1 MDRCA
6 LFVDASYALADGALA
21 VHGTRN
27 RDSVSWDYAG
37 LLKLLGGLSRDRTGL
52 QLLRCYWYDTSA
64 DGNRSAEHDV
74 LADIPGVKLRLSK
87 IRPSRKEG
95 VEAEIRKDLTA
106 LARNHA
112 ISDVDHRER
121 RGRSGSGDRRGAGS
135 RSAGDSPAYR
145 PARRQLGGVAARCG
159 RSATTSSRS
168 PPATCARTSI
178 SFLAPSPSCAVAP
191 YRELPVAAASAPQA
205 AIEAPAQRLYGSP
218 VAEYQAALQ
227 AQLASLAASGGS
239 QRDQDAARFA
249 PVSSSGGA
257 ANGGAA
263 NGGTANGRGQRGA
276 DNGARDV
283 TFSQA
288 QASGVREQFAQPDA
302 GRESGAELG
311 FAASGYQAGGQV
323 RQDAPGGAVFGHQS
337 LPDDG
342 RGQHQTQAVGSQV
355 SAQAQGGQPGQGAGQ
370 GQGFF
375 SGQGAFAGQNGP
387 SAHNNGQPGQ
397 NGRSGLG
404 SVAADGAGAGE
415 HYTAGLQQADG
426 ASNGH
431 GGSFSAN
438 RPLNGAVPGGGM
450 PAGDFAGPGT
460 PSNDRTGNGA
470 LASSQGAG
478 GQFGSVPPNGGAP
491 YGSGRPDTGRAEA
504 GFQDGGRPDDGRP
517 DDSRFAGGQSRGGLS
532 GNGAVNSGPGDAGLP
547 SNPMSSG
554 AVGSRGGPAH
564 GVPANGLPDN
574 GVHGSGVQGNGAVG
588 NGSAGGGVVGN
599 GQRGGQDPGG
609 LPGYVPAGQNLP
621 GQNLSAQGQFG
632 YAQGQQAQNGLGQN
646 GLAQNGL
653 GPSQERGQRQSRANA
668 GPQYSADRGDTPYGG
683 QTAARPVRRGCQW
696 HVSALQR
703 SASCDVRGAL
713 GR

>member
-52 QLLRCYWYDTSA
+52 PLLRCYWYDTSA
-64 DGNRSAEHDV
+64 DGNRSADHDV

-95 VEAEIRKDLTA
+95 VEAEIRKDLSA

-112 ISDVDHRER
+112 ISDAIIVSAEEDLAPVIAEVQ
-121 RGRSGSGDRRGAGS
+121 DL
-135 RSAGDSPAYR
+135 RSAGDSPA
-145 PARRQLGGVAARCG
+145 L
-159 RSATTSSRS
+159 SSRPMADWEVS
-168 PPATCARTSI
+168 RPLRQECDDLIEVSSGHLRPYVDLIAGAEPQR
-178 SFLAPSPSCAVAP
+178 AVAP

-263 NGGTANGRGQRGA
+263 NGGAANGRGQRGA

-288 QASGVREQFAQPDA
+288 QASGMREQFAQPDA

-450 PAGDFAGPGT
+450 PAGDSRDPAPLRMTEPATAPWPAARG
-460 PSNDRTGNGA
+460 RVV
-470 LASSQGAG
+470 SS
-478 GQFGSVPPNGGAP
+478 
-491 YGSGRPDTGRAEA
+491 
-504 GFQDGGRPDDGRP
+504 
-517 DDSRFAGGQSRGGLS
+517 
-532 GNGAVNSGPGDAGLP
+532 AVC
-547 SNPMSSG
+547 
-554 AVGSRGGPAH
+554 R
-564 GVPANGLPDN
+564 
-574 GVHGSGVQGNGAVG
+574 
-588 NGSAGGGVVGN
+588 
-599 GQRGGQDPGG
+599 R
-609 LPGYVPAGQNLP
+609 
-621 GQNLSAQGQFG
+621 
-632 YAQGQQAQNGLGQN
+632 
-646 GLAQNGL
+646 
-653 GPSQERGQRQSRANA
+653 
-668 GPQYSADRGDTPYGG
+668 
-683 QTAARPVRRGCQW
+683 TAARRTAAAGRTLAGRKQASRMAGGPTTAARTTAGSPA
-696 HVSALQR
+696 VSRAADFRATGQ
-703 SASCDVRGAL
+703 
-713 GR
+713 